1 MKPSHIASP
10 DPSLAGSGA
19 ATPPSEL
26 LLELRD
32 LRAGYGEVD
41 IINGVDLH
49 VNAGEIVTIAGT
61 NGAGKSTL
69 AKAVMGLLPR
79 CSGVRRF
86 KGQDLA
92 KHDPEDRVGLGI
104 SYVPQVANVFAR
116 LSVQENLEVVEGVHD
131 RRARIAE
138 MYALFPGLQDRR
150 RLHAGLL
157 SGGERQ
163 QLAFAR
169 ALMPRP
175 TMLLL
180 DEPTAALSPALASQ
194 VFATIARLPALNVA
208 ALVVEQRARLSL
220 ENSHRGYI
228 LDQGR
233 VVMEG
238 SAADLLGNAQMTD
251 LYLGRH

>member
-1 MKPSHIASP
+1 MR
-10 DPSLAGSGA
+10 
-19 ATPPSEL
+19 

-32 LRAGYGEVD
+32 LRGGYGDVD
-41 IINGVDLH
+41 ILCGINLH
-49 VNAGEIVTIAGT
+49 VDAAEIVTIAGT

-79 CSGVRRF
+79 CTGDRHFR
-86 KGQDLA
+86 GRDLGSCA
-92 KHDPEDRVGLGI
+92 PEDRVGLGI

-116 LSVQENLEVVEGVHD
+116 LSVQENMEVVEGVPD

-138 MYALFPGLQDRR
+138 MYALFPALYDRR
-150 RLHAGLL
+150 RLQAGLL

-169 ALMPRP
+169 ALIPKP
-175 TMLLL
+175 AILLL
-180 DEPTAALSPALASQ
+180 DEPTAALSPALATQ
-194 VFATIARLPALNVA
+194 VFSIIAQLPQLGVA

-220 ENSHRGYI
+220 QHSQRGYV
-228 LDQGR
+228 LDGGA

-238 SAADLLGNAQMTD
+238 PAAELLDNAEMTD

>member
-1 MKPSHIASP
+1 MKPGH
-10 DPSLAGSGA
+10 
-19 ATPPSEL
+19 E

-32 LRAGYGEVD
+32 LRGGYSEVD
-41 IINGVDLH
+41 ILCGVDLT
-49 VNAGEIVTIAGT
+49 VASGEIVTIAGT

-79 CSGVRRF
+79 CAGVRRF
-86 KGQDLA
+86 CGTDLA
-92 KHDPEDRVGLGI
+92 GREPEDRVALGI

-116 LSVQENLEVVEGVHD
+116 LTVQENLEVVEGVQD
-131 RRARIAE
+131 RRARIEE
-138 MYALFPGLQDRR
+138 MYTQFPGLRERR

-180 DEPTAALSPALASQ
+180 DEPTAALSPALAAQ
-194 VFATIARLPALNVA
+194 VFATIARLPALGVA

-220 ENSHRGYI
+220 ENSDRGYI

-233 VVMEG
+233 VVIQG
-238 SAADLLGNAQMTD
+238 SAQELLSNAEMTD